1 LFDHGVHLSSK
12 SSRTNPSAPQS
23 VKFWLAAQIPAL
35 DDSPTAS
42 LEIAEDAEKGL
53 FAKGEDRWT

>member
-1 LFDHGVHLSSK
+1 VHLSSK